1 MVHSCGCAKATT
13 HNVRM
18 TQACNPLVHVHISL
32 TSQTDT
38 DTFNL
43 TMMKERSHSK
53 GTGVQGMFF
62 SWVSRRHYLCRSLI
76 VAFPLLTLCTW
87 GSAQADQTGF
97 EVVPAIQQSIHQ
109 ETLPL
114 PANPQG
120 SSSSDS
126 APSDYHS
133 TSVSD
138 PGQSSEAAIPEAAE
152 NTPVTQQAP
161 ELSPAESESSQV
173 AVPQASGH
181 QSQPAIAV
189 PPSVAL
195 KKAGLYNVPIVIDS
209 QVESHIR
216 YFNTAIRDRF
226 EKWLLRLSHYR
237 PLVERIFLEF
247 ELPTDLVYLSLVE
260 SGFNPYAYSRARATG
275 PWQFMKGTAQVY
287 GLRVDSYVD
296 ERRDPIK
303 STVAAARYLRDL
315 YDLFGAWPLAM
326 AAYNAGEGKVMR
338 ALQKS
343 QSESFVEISQT
354 RFIRRETKEYVPR
367 FMAATIIA
375 KDPERFG
382 FQLANVA
389 PHDFDEVIVR
399 RSIHLQ
405 PLATASGVPFEVLKN
420 LNPELRRYATPPG
433 EAAYHLKVPL
443 GTKSK
448 IESILDHVPT
458 WKATP
463 EPRSFRSVKTKPTSS
478 MTRKWYRVRG
488 GDTLVSIA
496 KRFGQSVETLKHRNH
511 ISTRPLRSGE
521 LLAIR

>member
-1 MVHSCGCAKATT
+1 MRH
-13 HNVRM
+13 
-18 TQACNPLVHVHISL
+18 
-32 TSQTDT
+32 
-38 DTFNL
+38 
-43 TMMKERSHSK
+43 
-53 GTGVQGMFF
+53 
-62 SWVSRRHYLCRSLI
+62 SRRSVFFAL
-76 VAFPLLTLCTW
+76 PLLPLWMW
-87 GSAQADQTGF
+87 GLVQAEQPGF
-97 EVVPAIQQSIHQ
+97 EVVPAIRQSIHA

-114 PANPQG
+114 PAGPHG
-120 SSSSDS
+120 SDASDQASDDS
-126 APSDYHS
+126 ASASGSDQPSNAS
-133 TSVSD
+133 L
-138 PGQSSEAAIPEAAE
+138 PELAE
-152 NTPVTQQAP
+152 DTPVTQQASD
-161 ELSPAESESSQV
+161 LSTGESSQ
-173 AVPQASGH
+173 AAAHQASED
-181 QSQPAIAV
+181 QSQQAIAAT
-189 PPSVAL
+189 PPALL
-195 KKAGLYNVPIVIDS
+195 KKADVYNVPIVIDS

-315 YDLFGAWPLAM
+315 YDLFGTWPLAM

-382 FQLANVA
+382 FRLADVT

-405 PLATASGVPFEVLKN
+405 SLAAASGVPFEILKN

-433 EAAYHLKVPL
+433 EAAYHLKVPF
-443 GTKSK
+443 GTKAK
-448 IESILDHVPT
+448 VESILDRVPT

-463 EPRSFRSVKTKPTSS
+463 EPRSFRSVKAKPTASA
-478 MTRKWYRVRG
+478 TRKWYRVRG

-496 KRFGQSVETLKHRNH
+496 KRFGLSVETLKHRNR
-511 ISTRPLRSGE
+511 ISTRHLRAGE